1 MKIKHSIC
9 DHYYEISKEDVVLA
23 TLDQIPGRGRR
34 HFVLIRERWRPV
46 KQVVRMALGGDPPT
60 GFHTDD
66 ARRILDA
73 LDFEL
78 RSPSWLSPAFG
89 RG

>member
-1 MKIKHSIC
+1 MKHWIRGDYC
-9 DHYYEISKEDVVLA
+9 EISKEDVVLA
-23 TLDQIPGRGRR
+23 TLDETPDRGRL
-34 HFVLIRERWRPV
+34 HFVLIQEQWWPV
-46 KQVVRMALGGDPPT
+46 KQVVRLALGGDPPK

-78 RSPSWLSPAFG
+78 RSLH